1 MNLNQKFNSLHG
13 TIVSRKTLEILLAKA
28 EKEKYTHIS
37 SRIIRILE
45 KYPDDR
51 FLIEIANLVEPY
63 GLNGSEMEMFDIDDL
78 NEPEIESGLNGIPQ
92 ADIYDLITKKIIADF
107 ENDHKWESGINDV
120 FDDDVFL
127 TAFNFKTRKPYRGI
141 NQLLLG
147 DMFGTGKLKNPFYLT
162 FNQVKELKGTIKKG
176 AKSREAI
183 FYTILYKYKDF
194 KTTDRQKFIEYLKNK
209 GSFKPEEIP
218 TILAQHGYGIIRIYN
233 VFNGKDIE
241 GIDFKLDQ
249 LKAKESNDK
258 IEIADKIIEKYPAP
272 APTIKYG
279 GKQPFYERIRDYV
292 QMPKK
297 TSFEDIRIFY
307 AVMFHE
313 LVHSTGAP
321 NRLNREK
328 GLKFGDNKYAFEELV
343 AEIGSCFLSATCGF
357 LYYVNKNANAYIKGW
372 RQGIIAELKKD
383 NKGIFKAAALAQKAV
398 DFMLTNITEK
408 DFEATKNIEIIK
420 EKTTLKP
427 KFKNGDTVKTKI
439 FYADTPKGTVGTISQ
454 KKERINKSGVF
465 YRVIVGK
472 NKSGQILSNIYPE
485 NVLELF
491 EEKPTNVINQPK
503 KSKTKKET
511 SKGLNSPVTKTK
523 KDNLKNSSITA
534 LERIGFISA
543 SKVPETP
550 SDVFQLNGEIGKFL
564 QKIQPHKA
572 LILIKGTKHTSKS
585 QLAMQIANGFA
596 EIGKPVAYIDYEQGG
611 MESKDTIDSI
621 NRNTSQKGREL
632 IAVKGFLE
640 NPMKELQEFCK
651 YCEVIVADSVTDLGI
666 TADQLNELRV
676 GYPKVIWVFISQ
688 VKENGEMYGGNKM
701 AHNPTA
707 IVKCHPSEDPKER
720 YATLE
725 KNRGN
730 DLSLKYSMF
739 HKKLINEQNEL
750 DTAQTKSKLSFH
762 VN

>member
-107 ENDHKWESGINDV
+107 ENDHNWESGINDV

-313 LVHSTGAP
+313 LVHSTGASH
-321 NRLNREK
+321 RLNREK

-357 LYYVNKNANAYIKGW
+357 LYYVNKNANAYIKSW

-408 DFEATKNIEIIK
+408 DFEATKNTEIIK

-439 FYADTPKGTVGTISQ
+439 FISDTPKGTVGTISQ
-454 KKERINKSGVF
+454 KK
-465 YRVIVGK
+465 
-472 NKSGQILSNIYPE
+472 
-485 NVLELF
+485 
-491 EEKPTNVINQPK
+491 PTIVINQPK

-511 SKGLNSPVTKTK
+511 SKGLNFPVTKPK
-523 KDNLKNSSITA
+523 KDNLKNSSIRA
-534 LERIGFISA
+534 LEKIGFVSA

-550 SDVFQLNGEIGKFL
+550 KDVFQLNGEIGKFL

-621 NRNTSQKGREL
+621 NRNTSPKGREL

-707 IVKCHPSEDPKER
+707 IVKCHPSENPKER

-739 HKKLINEQNEL
+739 YKKLINEQNNQPI
-750 DTAQTKSKLSFH
+750 TQHKSKLSFQ